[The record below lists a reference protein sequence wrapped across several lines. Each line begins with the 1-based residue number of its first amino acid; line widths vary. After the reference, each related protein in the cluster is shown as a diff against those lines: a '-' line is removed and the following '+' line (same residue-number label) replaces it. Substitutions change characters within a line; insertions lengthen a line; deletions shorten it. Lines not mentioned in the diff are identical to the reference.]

1 MADEQ
6 IKLDL
11 DARQYLEVRIGA
23 QDYRVYAPPLSST
36 PELSAISKRIK
47 TGAESV
53 ADVGGDDGAGLVKA
67 IADYVALHTTEIPRE
82 EIMKLD
88 LKRATAFMKAC
99 QALLPKA
106 QTSQGLEAN

>member
-23 QDYRVYAPPLSST
+23 QDYKVYAPPLSRT
-36 PELSAISKRIK
+36 PELAAIAKRIEVGSEAIEK
-47 TGAESV
+47 MDVSAAE
-53 ADVGGDDGAGLVKA
+53 DLVKA

-82 EIMKLD
+82 AIMNLD
-88 LKRATAFMKAC
+88 LARAIKFLKAT
-99 QALLPKA
+99 QALLPKGDA
-106 QTSQGLEAN
+106 SPALAVK